1 MDDLDVPKYTQVLQ
15 VEYTKSKNSSSSKH
29 GKDKKK
35 KISPEKLEKH
45 IDTLLPKTFIK
56 DYFSKT
62 K

>member
-35 KISPEKLEKH
+35 ISPEKLKNILTPYCRKH
-45 IDTLLPKTFIK
+45 L
-56 DYFSKT
+56 
-62 K
+62 